1 MSQSERMVA
10 GAGAEERDAAETL
23 ALTVTRLYR
32 AHRND
37 VHRLALRYGSGNEA
51 WAEDIVQDVF
61 ITLLDHLPK
70 LGDRGDLGGWIYRV
84 TTNRCF
90 RRLQRDR
97 FLDRPWI
104 RHCFSLFEPAAEASE
119 AQIFARHDLERT
131 RRALAC
137 LPPQQRIVVCM
148 CHLDGKSQ
156 VEIGEIL
163 GLSKSYV
170 CKLLSRGVARL
181 QEELS

>member
-1 MSQSERMVA
+1 MSRSERVVAHA
-10 GAGAEERDAAETL
+10 GAQERDEAESL
-23 ALTVTRLYR
+23 ALTVSRLYR
-32 AHRND
+32 LHRND

-61 ITLLDHLPK
+61 ITLLDHLPR
-70 LGDRGDLGGWIYRV
+70 LQDRGDLGGWIYRV

-90 RRLQRDR
+90 RRLRRER
-97 FLDRPWI
+97 FLERPWV
-104 RHCFSLFEPAAEASE
+104 RHCLSLFEPAPDASE

-131 RRALAC
+131 RTALAC
-137 LPPQQRIVVCM
+137 LPVQQRIVVCM
-148 CHLDGKSQ
+148 RHLDGKSQ

-170 CKLLSRGVARL
+170 CKLLSRGTARL
-181 QEELS
+181 QKELS